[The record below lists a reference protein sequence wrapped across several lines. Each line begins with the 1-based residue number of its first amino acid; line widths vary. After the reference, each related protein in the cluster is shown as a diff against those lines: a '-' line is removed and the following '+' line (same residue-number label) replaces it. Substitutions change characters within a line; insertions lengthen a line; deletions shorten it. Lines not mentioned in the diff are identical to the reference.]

1 MSHCALCGAYET
13 NMFLSLA
20 GGDWQARKKGMNK
33 GALSETHPILDTQ
46 QLSERGA
53 DNS

>member
-1 MSHCALCGAYET
+1 MNLCAFCGAYGT

-33 GALSETHPILDTQ
+33 SALSEPI
-46 QLSERGA
+46 
-53 DNS
+53 